1 MTLQRNYLKTR
12 RTKKSQPATSGGSS
26 IGQIRLTRT
35 LPQAAEKN
43 STTKWIFC
51 PWLRRAP
58 QDNDVWRSVLPIHD
72 INGTLLAALPISRR
86 MRHNVYAGVFAV
98 DLLRTTRELIH
109 HLKRAKIA
117 GVINFPS
124 VSFIDAE
131 TGAVFSHLSLG
142 IDREVDF
149 LEACS
154 RHGLHIAGV
163 VRSPETAKRLLS
175 IGVDFLV
182 AHGGPPTRNNKD
194 PHADAA
200 RKIKE
205 IASPK
210 GVASIPIS
218 QLIRSNSY

>member
-1 MTLQRNYLKTR
+1 MTYKTR
-12 RTKKSQPATSGGSS
+12 RTKKSQAATSGGSS
-26 IGQIRLTRT
+26 IGQIRFTRT
-35 LPQAAEKN
+35 LPQVAERN

-58 QDNDVWRSVLPIHD
+58 QDNDIWRSVLPIHD
-72 INGTLLAALPISRR
+72 VNGTLVAELPISRK

-98 DLLRTTRELIH
+98 DLLRTTRELIQH
-109 HLKRAKIA
+109 VKRASIA

-124 VSFIDAE
+124 VSFIEAE
-131 TGAVFSHLSLG
+131 TGAVFSNLSLG

-154 RHGLHIAGV
+154 RHGLRIAAV
-163 VRSPETAKRLLS
+163 VRSPETAKRLIS

-182 AHGGPPTRNNKD
+182 AHGGPPTRDNKD
-194 PHADAA
+194 PHADVA

-205 IASPK
+205 IADPK
-210 GVASIPIS
+210 GIALIPIS
-218 QLIRSNSY
+218 QLIGSNSF

>member
-1 MTLQRNYLKTR
+1 MTHKTR
-12 RTKKSQPATSGGSS
+12 RSKKSQPATSGESS

-35 LPQAAEKN
+35 LPQVAERN

-51 PWLRRAP
+51 PWLKRAP
-58 QDNDVWRSVLPIHD
+58 QDNHIWRSVLPIHD
-72 INGTLLAALPISRR
+72 VNGTLLAELPISRR

-98 DLLRTTRELIH
+98 DLLRTTSELIQ
-109 HLKRAKIA
+109 HLKRASIA

-124 VSFIDAE
+124 VSFIEAD
-131 TGAVFSHLSLG
+131 TGAVFSNLSLG

-154 RHGLHIAGV
+154 RHGLRIAGV
-163 VRSPETAKRLLS
+163 VRSPETAKRLIN

-182 AHGGPPTRNNKD
+182 AHGGPPTRDNKD
-194 PHADAA
+194 PHASAV

-205 IASPK
+205 IADPK
-210 GVASIPIS
+210 GVTLIPIS
-218 QLIRSNSY
+218 QLIRRLRKHFQV